1 MHGEPVAFGPV
12 CYTAARCQLCWKL
25 GGRLCLHGSDQVS
38 DWLTMSPVFSQY
50 EMPVAQCLEQC
61 RTVVVACPQQATGAH
76 CARSWRHREATEE
89 STETET
95 TYWRCAREE
104 AHEKRHRW
112 LRETCRKIVGVK
124 LFCINATF
132 MFSDVLAWSWCTLMD
147 SIWVL
152 THFLCIPNVWLSCVL
167 KFK

>member
-1 MHGEPVAFGPV
+1 MENRLRLGQFVTQRQGASFVENWVDGYAFTDLIKWV
-12 CYTAARCQLCWKL
+12 IDWRC
-25 GGRLCLHGSDQVS
+25 RLS
-38 DWLTMSPVFSQY
+38 FSQY

-124 LFCINATF
+124 LFCINAIF
-132 MFSDVLAWSWCTLMD
+132 RFSDVLAWSWCTLMD